1 MTSFQEDFC
10 GLICWTFSGGL
21 PKSCQYV
28 FPYPCLLKQNPLV
41 TSEQE
46 SVEKLALKPDWYLH
60 GRPFF

>member
-1 MTSFQEDFC
+1 MLIFLEEFCGPMCQMTSV
-10 GLICWTFSGGL
+10 GLS
-21 PKSCQYV
+21 KSCQYV